1 MTRKEKGFIYPS
13 LFFYGIIA
21 GMIYQTKAKILSDR
35 IDQAIQELAI
45 LQLKNPIHPK
55 QNIEKACT
63 NRPGLYRIHHHDDFM
78 STGYG
83 NLNSRRA
90 RHVRVFKKEGKADVS
105 SNGRSSD
112 SPVASK
118 MYDIDSDI
126 NNWHISYQIID
137 GEINRDVA
145 DAVMKRM
152 ELIVGKENKPLL
164 CAEHMLGK

>member
-1 MTRKEKGFIYPS
+1 
-13 LFFYGIIA
+13 
-21 GMIYQTKAKILSDR
+21 MIYQTEAGILSDR
-35 IDQAIQELAI
+35 IDQEIQELAI

-55 QNIEKACT
+55 QNIEKACI
-63 NRPGLYRIHHHDDFM
+63 NRPGLYRIYHNDDLM
-78 STGYG
+78 YIGYG
-83 NLNSRRA
+83 NLNARRA
-90 RHVRVFKKEGKADVS
+90 RHVIVFKKEGKADVS

-126 NNWHISYQIID
+126 NNWYISYQIID
-137 GEINRDVA
+137 GEIDRDVG

-152 ELIVGKENKPLL
+152 ELIVGKENKPQL